1 MRSWFERTGLPALIG
16 FIAAILLLIAPAVI
30 FAQGGEPRYFAIR
43 GARVV
48 PVSGP
53 AMDEATI
60 VVARGVIVAVAKDAA
75 IPADAWGIL
84 GKGLTAYPGLL
95 DPFTAVGVPP

>member
-1 MRSWFERTGLPALIG
+1 MRSWFERKGAPALAG
-16 FIAAILLLIAPAVI
+16 FFVATLVLVAPVVT
-30 FAQGGEPRYFAIR
+30 FAQGGEPKYFAIR

-60 VVARGVIVAVAKDAA
+60 VDDHWTCR
-75 IPADAWGIL
+75 
-84 GKGLTAYPGLL
+84 
-95 DPFTAVGVPP
+95 

>member
-1 MRSWFERTGLPALIG
+1 MRSWFERTGSPALVG
-16 FIAAILLLIAPAVI
+16 FIVAILLLIAPAVM

-60 VVARGVIVAVAKDAA
+60 AVARGVIVAVAKDAA
-75 IPADAWGIL
+75 SPADAWVIE
-84 GKGLTAYPGLL
+84 GKGLTVYPGLL
-95 DPFTAVGVPP
+95 DALTG